1 MRSLT
6 DPGRGVSEQ
15 HRRAPRP
22 LAHNRGMST
31 GHLGQAFVLALLVL
45 SGIAIGVETQAE
57 TTGAHGLR
65 LPASFTGTL
74 PCADCDGIA
83 WHLDLWPDQAF
94 HLRREW
100 QGRRSDSGSPAR
112 EDRVGRWYAVPEDRD
127 VIVLPGSGDAA
138 IRWEVLAPD
147 RLRLLDR
154 TGRPIESA
162 LNYELTSSGG
172 LEETDIDDVFLG
184 GMMTYYA
191 DAAVFE
197 DCLTGRSYPV
207 TQEGDYLAL
216 ERAYLADRAAPG
228 APLYVHVDGSLLMRP
243 AMEGPDR
250 RSLVV
255 RRFVRTRPGISCERQ
270 RASAALVNTY
280 WRIDRLA
287 GQAVTGLAQRREP
300 HLVLRDGDDAR
311 FSATLGCNR
320 LLGGFTEAGT
330 ALRFS
335 PGPSTLMACPA
346 PIGERE
352 QLLIEVLSATRQF
365 RINGETLSLRDGNG
379 EVLGILTA
387 VYLQ

>member
-1 MRSLT
+1 MGK
-6 DPGRGVSEQ
+6 D
-15 HRRAPRP
+15 
-22 LAHNRGMST
+22 
-31 GHLGQAFVLALLVL
+31 LGQALVL
-45 SGIAIGVETQAE
+45 FLLLLSGVETQAA

-74 PCADCDGIA
+74 PCADCEGIA

-100 QGRRSDSGSPAR
+100 QGRTSDSGTPAR
-112 EDRVGRWYAVPEDRD
+112 GDRVGRWYALPEDHN
-127 VIVLPGSGDAA
+127 VIVLPGSGRAT
-138 IRWEVLAPD
+138 IRWQVRAPD

-154 TGRPIESA
+154 TGQPIDSV
-162 LNYELTSSGG
+162 LNYDLTSSGE
-172 LEETDIDDVFLG
+172 LRETDIDDVFLG

-191 DAAVFE
+191 DAAIFE
-197 DCLTGRSYPV
+197 DCLTGRSYPIA
-207 TQEGDYLAL
+207 QEGSYLAL
-216 ERAYLADRAAPG
+216 ERAYLADPAAPG
-228 APLYVHVDGSLLMRP
+228 SPLYVHVDGSLLMRP

-255 RRFVRTRPGISCERQ
+255 KRFIRTRPGIRCERQ

-287 GQAVTGLAQRREP
+287 GQTVTAQAQRREP
-300 HLVLRDGDDAR
+300 HLVLRSGEDGR

-320 LLGGFTEAGT
+320 LAGGFTETGSS
-330 ALRFS
+330 LRFS

-346 PIGERE
+346 PIDTQER
-352 QLLIEVLSATRQF
+352 LLLEVLSASQGF

-379 EVLGILTA
+379 EVLGIFTA